1 MRMFRMYRMYPEEEK
16 IGGNMLTDTDYAAR
30 ARAAGYRTYFVAE
43 GDREGNA
50 RVQTLVPANPCCNC
64 YSVAKA
70 FTVTAFGMLT
80 DRGLLRP
87 EDKLADVLAPLF
99 PDGCDRRWYD
109 VTLDQLLLHRAGIGI
124 KLDID
129 AQDARTFPPD
139 YLTYVLRSGLVCDPG
154 TEYHYT
160 DAAFYLL
167 SRVIRAACGKDPAEL
182 LRPVCMETMHFGE
195 FAWSVCP
202 GGFCMGAT
210 GLYLRTED
218 LLKLG
223 ILYLRGG
230 DWMGTRVIS
239 GEWVDTVLSRG
250 YELHDIGG
258 GWYSKGGMRGQR
270 VAFSPEK
277 GLAVAW
283 NSFEKTVDPAVMLA

>member
-1 MRMFRMYRMYPEEEK
+1 
-16 IGGNMLTDTDYAAR
+16 MLTNTDYAAR
-30 ARAAGYRTYFVAE
+30 AVAAGYRMYFAAE
-43 GDREGNA
+43 GDAEGNF
-50 RVQTLVPANPCCNC
+50 RLQKIEPANPTCNA

-70 FTVTAFGMLT
+70 FTVTAMGMLV

-87 EDKLADVLAPLF
+87 EDRLADHLAPFF
-99 PDGCDRRWYD
+99 PKGCDERWYE

-129 AQDARTFPPD
+129 AEDARGFSSD
-139 YLTYVLRSGLVCDPG
+139 YLAHVLSSALVFDPG
-154 TEYHYT
+154 TDRRYT
-160 DAAFYLL
+160 DAAYYLL

-182 LRPVCMETMHFGE
+182 LRPICMETMQFGE

-202 GGFCMGAT
+202 KGCCMGAT

-223 ILYLRGG
+223 VLYLREG
-230 DWMGTRVIS
+230 DWMGERVIS
-239 GEWVDTVLSRG
+239 KDWVRTVLSRG
-250 YELHDIGG
+250 YELRDIGG
-258 GWYSKGGMRGQR
+258 GWFSKGGMRGQR

-283 NSFEKTVDPAVMLA
+283 NSFEKEVDPAVMLGFEK

>member
-1 MRMFRMYRMYPEEEK
+1 
-16 IGGNMLTDTDYAAR
+16 MLTKTDYAAR
-30 ARAAGYRTYFVAE
+30 AVAAGYRMYFAAE

-50 RVQTLVPANPCCNC
+50 RVETIVPANPCCNC
-64 YSVAKA
+64 YSAAKA

-87 EDKLADVLAPLF
+87 EDKLADYLGTQF
-99 PDGCDRRWYD
+99 PAGCDPRWYD

-129 AQDARTFPPD
+129 AEDARAFPPD
-139 YLTYVLRSGLVCDPG
+139 YLAYVLRSGLIYDPG
-154 TEYHYT
+154 TAYRYT
-160 DAAFYLL
+160 DAAYYLL
-167 SRVIRAACGKDPAEL
+167 SRVIHAAGGKDPAEL

-202 GGFCMGAT
+202 MGYCMGAT

-223 ILYLRGG
+223 VLYLREG
-230 DWMGTRVIS
+230 DWMGERVIS
-239 GEWVDTVLSRG
+239 EEWVHTVLSRG

-258 GWYSKGGMRGQR
+258 GWFSKGGMRGQR

-277 GLAVAW
+277 GIAVAW
-283 NSFEKTVDPAVMLA
+283 HSFEKTVDPAVMLEIKP